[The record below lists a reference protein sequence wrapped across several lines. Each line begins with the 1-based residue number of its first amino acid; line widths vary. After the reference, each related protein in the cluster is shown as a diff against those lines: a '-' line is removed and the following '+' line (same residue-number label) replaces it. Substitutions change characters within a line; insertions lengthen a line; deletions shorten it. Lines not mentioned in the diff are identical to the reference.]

1 MTHRPREWSTQR
13 DLEGFTVMDDR
24 ERTLVVLLS
33 MHRCGS
39 SLTASILQ
47 RLGMS
52 LGPFELIGAD
62 AGNPH
67 GHFEAIP
74 FHRLNRQI
82 QGLAYG
88 FMDDLPGSPQIA
100 ARFSETRGEW
110 DDAIHIP
117 QELLDEGRGMIREL
131 LDSGQVS
138 GFKDPRTV
146 LTWPFWNRVLIDF
159 PDVRVIPL
167 GLLRSPHEI
176 AMSLVTRRSG
186 WRGYWESLD
195 VIAIHLR
202 RQKLILESAGTPV
215 PSLCFGGL
223 DYLKSLEIAVN
234 RCGLT
239 WNLAQVLDLFDRS
252 AVHQQPAAVLHE
264 AQVLFDSMCGDNA
277 TYRDFES
284 NRLRQEKDS
293 RFLENLRLD
302 QWRSHEE
309 REAQSR
315 AEVQRMSEFADRAR
329 LELRDTQSRMIDLQS
344 RLDESQR
351 ANLSL
356 QSRLIDSEGKLI
368 QVQESEIAAW
378 HRNEL
383 LRDRLER
390 FESHP
395 LLSAALRGRRKLRRL
410 IHSISAPASS
420 NGHAPDRNGTAG

>member
-1 MTHRPREWSTQR
+1 MRQH
-13 DLEGFTVMDDR
+13 LERLRVMEDC

-52 LGPFELIGAD
+52 LGPFELIDAD
-62 AGNPH
+62 AANPY
-67 GHFEAIP
+67 GHFEALP

-88 FMDDLPGSPQIA
+88 FSDDLPGSPQVL
-100 ARFSETRGEW
+100 ARFCETRGEW
-110 DDAIHIP
+110 DPEIHIP
-117 QELLDEGRGMIREL
+117 QELVGEGRSAVRAL

-146 LTWPFWNRVLIDF
+146 LTWPFWEQVLAGF
-159 PDVRVIPL
+159 PGVRVIRL

-176 AMSLVTRRSG
+176 AMSLVSRRSG

-195 VIAIHLR
+195 VIAVHLR
-202 RQKLILESAGTPV
+202 RQKLILEGAVTPV

-223 DYLKSLEIAVN
+223 DYLKSLEIAVGH
-234 RCGLT
+234 CGLA
-239 WNLAQVLDLFDRS
+239 WNAGTVLDVFDRS
-252 AVHQQPAAVLHE
+252 AVHQQPAAILHE
-264 AQVLFDSMCGDNA
+264 SQDLFDSMCGENA
-277 TYRDFES
+277 AYRDFEG
-284 NRLRQEKDS
+284 NRQRQEKDA

-315 AEVQRMSEFADRAR
+315 EELQRLSARAASIDG
-329 LELRDTQSRMIDLQS
+329 ELRDTQSRLAEMQG
-344 RLDESQR
+344 RLAESQR
-351 ANLSL
+351 ISLSL
-356 QSRLIDSEGKLI
+356 QSQLIESESKLI
-368 QVQESEIAAW
+368 HAQEREITAW
-378 HRNEL
+378 QRNDA

-395 LLSAALRGRRKLRRL
+395 VLSAALRGRRQLRRL
-410 IHSISAPASS
+410 IHSVSAPRST
-420 NGHAPDRNGTAG
+420 NGR